1 MISLK
6 SVLLLLQFGID
17 VYIPHR
23 EYQVKP
29 HSFSWFS
36 GDCDAAVV
44 HSGKGDGGGGAA
56 KISYATK
63 TKELITFGELLIVL
77 STKVNLLYL
86 LNSTD
91 RRSSAFDKAKLFAKN
106 LSKNSNFDDSGISLP
121 AFPSRT
127 NLKLHNIS
135 VTPKIV
141 KKVITNLDSSKASG
155 PGCIL
160 MVVLKNCE
168 SELS

>member
-1 MISLK
+1 MFHGMISLK

-91 RRSSAFDKAKLFAKN
+91 RRCCLLHLTKQNYLLKTFL
-106 LSKNSNFDDSGISLP
+106 
-121 AFPSRT
+121 RT
-127 NLKLHNIS
+127 L
-135 VTPKIV
+135 
-141 KKVITNLDSSKASG
+141 
-155 PGCIL
+155 IL
-160 MVVLKNCE
+160 MTLGYLYQL
-168 SELS
+168 SLQELI